1 MLAARAKLIFRAN
14 NLAAAVAGLA
24 FAAFVCATGI
34 PTLRHDWSWP
44 IDRAAVPFFFSAAV
58 NGWLS
63 AGFGFAN
70 AHPTTYLLALPIGL
84 VMWVFGPLTA
94 LALFAFII
102 GVLCMRAVAAM
113 AERWRCALPAAIG
126 LGLFALFNPWV
137 YNQVVAGHLVM
148 VLAYAAFIGL
158 LAEMLRGTDAS
169 WVRLALWLALI
180 AAQLQLFILAMLAL
194 VVFASATKKWQPV
207 VVGALIALPWVIG
220 VVADRS
226 ALLGIPY
233 TVTWQANQS
242 IDPLALLSLG
252 GYFAGYSDRLGL
264 TAQIAV
270 WSTFAIALTGLIL
283 AARRSRPAIWAGV
296 AAVALY
302 VAILGL
308 RGPAAAPYEWLVRD
322 VPETGVFRELYDLA
336 GILAALLVLLAC
348 AAAAAWRPIGYAAL
362 AAGALLIVTW
372 IVAPPSDLW
381 IAAQSYPHPD
391 VRSRA
396 FTRVAFLP
404 AFQPVGLRAGGGA
417 GADPDIY
424 EHPGNIGVLNEYF
437 PTYPV
442 DMALAQYEQSRDPAA
457 LRALGVGTIIARPW
471 LVSRSNGGIGLAAP
485 SLIPSQSVAP
495 TGPPVAYLND
505 ATPLI
510 SNCEAPRVVLL
521 PGELGACNIFFG
533 DTKEYGPVRPLET
546 LNDSLDPRTDWI
558 DARLAFGEDPS
569 VAQGI
574 GGTLTQSHLP
584 YPVDPGA
591 SVLVY
596 VHGILTDS
604 AGRILTVRRGG
615 FRWLTLPSD
624 AKAVQCVGLCV
635 LVAQTRALPNL
646 PARAAPTLSWA
657 CDFRKLAPWLYV
669 VRSGA
674 RPARLLRL
682 NERYDSGWIAIDGWR
697 VLPHLRVDMAANGWL
712 YRDQSSTTIVL
723 LQATSLLQ
731 LVAEIL
737 GVLCVAW
744 LLAAAT
750 RYRPADMTA
759 SDARSTPGSTWTRS
773 V

>member
-1 MLAARAKLIFRAN
+1 MLAARAKLI
-14 NLAAAVAGLA
+14 AAIAAGLV
-24 FAAFVCATGI
+24 FAAFVCAKGI
-34 PTLRHDWSWP
+34 PTLRHDWGWP
-44 IDRAAVPFFFSAAV
+44 IDRTAVPFFVSAAY

-63 AGFGFAN
+63 TGFGIAN
-70 AHPTTYLLALPIGL
+70 PHPTTYLLALPIGL
-84 VMWVFGPLTA
+84 VMWLFGPLTA
-94 LALFAFII
+94 LALFAFAI
-102 GVLCMRAVAAM
+102 GALCMRAVAAM
-113 AERWRCALPAAIG
+113 ADQWRCTPPAAIG

-158 LAEMLRGTDAS
+158 LAEMLRGADAS

-180 AAQLQLFILAMLAL
+180 AAQLQFFILAMFAL
-194 VVFASATKKWQPV
+194 VAFAIATKKWQPLV
-207 VVGALIALPWVIG
+207 AGALIALPSLIG
-220 VVADRS
+220 VIAERS

-242 IDPLALLSLG
+242 IDPLALLSLS

-270 WSTFAIALTGLIL
+270 WITFAIALTGLIL
-283 AARRSRPAIWAGV
+283 AARRSRAVIWAAF
-296 AAVALY
+296 AAAALY

-308 RGPAAAPYEWLVRD
+308 RGPVAVPYEWLVRD

-336 GILAALLVLLAC
+336 GILAGLLVLLAC
-348 AAAAAWRPIGYAAL
+348 AAAAAWKPSGYAAL
-362 AAGALLIVTW
+362 AAGAVLIVTW
-372 IVAPPSDLW
+372 MIAPPSDLW
-381 IAAQSYPHPD
+381 IAAHSYPHPD
-391 VRSRA
+391 VRAQA

-424 EHPGNIGVLNEYF
+424 EYPDNISVLNEYF

-442 DMALAQYEQSRDPAA
+442 DMALAQYEQMRDAA
-457 LRALGVGTIIARPW
+457 PLRALGVGVIIARPW
-471 LVSRSNGGIGLAAP
+471 LVSRSNGRIGLATPSLAP
-485 SLIPSQSVAP
+485 SPPAAS
-495 TGPPVAYLND
+495 TGLPVTYLNG

-533 DTKEYGPVRPLET
+533 DTTQYGRVRSLET
-546 LNDSLDPRTDWI
+546 LNGSLDPRTDWI
-558 DARLAFGEDPS
+558 DARLAFGEVPS
-569 VAQGI
+569 LAQGI
-574 GGTLTQSHLP
+574 GGALTQSHLP
-584 YPVDPGA
+584 YPVDPGG

-604 AGRILTVRRGG
+604 AGRILTVRQGG

-624 AKAVQCVGLCV
+624 AKAVQCVGLCM

-646 PARAAPTLSWA
+646 PARAGATSSWA

-669 VRSGA
+669 VRRGT

-682 NERYDSGWIAIDGWR
+682 NERYDSGWVAIDAWR
-697 VLPHLRVDMAANGWL
+697 VLPHLRVDMAANGWV
-712 YRDQSSTTIVL
+712 YGNQSSNTIVL

-731 LVAEIL
+731 LIGEFVGI
-737 GVLCVAW
+737 LCVVW
-744 LLAAAT
+744 LLKALVIGATKRAA
-750 RYRPADMTA
+750 
-759 SDARSTPGSTWTRS
+759 
-773 V
+773 

>member
-1 MLAARAKLIFRAN
+1 MLAARAKLILRAN
-14 NLAAAVAGLA
+14 NLAAAAAGLA
-24 FAAFVCATGI
+24 FAAFVCAKGI
-34 PTLRHDWSWP
+34 PTLRHDWGWP
-44 IDRAAVPFFFSAAV
+44 IDRAAVPFFLSTAFD
-58 NGWLS
+58 GWLS
-63 AGFGFAN
+63 TGFGIAN
-70 AHPTTYLLALPIGL
+70 AHPTTYLLALPIGVL
-84 VMWVFGPLTA
+84 MWLFGPLTA
-94 LALFAFII
+94 LALLAFAI
-102 GVLCMRAVAAM
+102 GALCMRAVAAM
-113 AERWRCALPAAIG
+113 AEQWRCAAPAAIG

-194 VVFASATKKWQPV
+194 AGFASATKKWQPLV
-207 VVGALIALPWVIG
+207 AGALIALPSVIG

-242 IDPLALLSLG
+242 IDPLALSSLG

-270 WSTFAIALTGLIL
+270 WITLAIALAGLIL
-283 AARRSRPAIWAGV
+283 AARRSRAVIWAAL

-302 VAILGL
+302 VAVLGL
-308 RGPAAAPYEWLVRD
+308 RGPVAVPYEWLVRD

-348 AAAAAWRPIGYAAL
+348 AAAAAWKPIGYAAL
-362 AAGALLIVTW
+362 AAGAVLMVTW
-372 IVAPPSDLW
+372 MTAPPSDLW
-381 IAAQSYPHPD
+381 IAAHSYPHPD

-404 AFQPVGLRAGGGA
+404 AFQPVGLRAGDGA

-424 EHPGNIGVLNEYF
+424 EYPGNVSVLNEYL
-437 PTYPV
+437 PSYPV
-442 DMALAQYEQSRDPAA
+442 DMALARYERRRDAA
-457 LRALGVGTIIARPW
+457 ELRALGVGTIIARPW
-471 LVSRSNGGIGLAAP
+471 LVSRSNGRIGLAAP
-485 SLIPSQSVAP
+485 SLASSQSALS
-495 TGPPVAYLND
+495 TGRPATYLND

-510 SNCEAPRVVLL
+510 SNCEAPHVVLL

-533 DTKEYGPVRPLET
+533 DTKQYGRVRRLET
-546 LNDSLDPRTDWI
+546 LNDSIDPRTDWI
-558 DARLAFGEDPS
+558 DARLAFGELPS

-584 YPVDPGA
+584 YPVDSGA
-591 SVLVY
+591 SILVY
-596 VHGILTDS
+596 VHGVLTDS
-604 AGRILTVRRGG
+604 DGRILTVRRGG
-615 FRWLTLPSD
+615 FRWLTLPSG
-624 AKAVQCVGLCV
+624 AKAVRCVGLCV
-635 LVAQTRALPNL
+635 LVAQTGALPNL
-646 PARAAPTLSWA
+646 PARAGPTSSWA

-669 VRSGA
+669 VKSGA

-682 NERYDSGWIAIDGWR
+682 NERYDSGWIAIDAWR
-697 VLPHLRVDMAANGWL
+697 VLPHVRVDMAANGWL
-712 YRDQSSTTIVL
+712 YGDQSSTTIIL

-731 LVAEIL
+731 LIGEFVGI
-737 GVLCVAW
+737 LCVVW
-744 LLAAAT
+744 LLKALVAGPT
-750 RYRPADMTA
+750 KRA
-759 SDARSTPGSTWTRS
+759 S
-773 V
+773 

>member
-1 MLAARAKLIFRAN
+1 MLAARAKLIFRAD
-14 NLAAAVAGLA
+14 NLAAAAAGLV
-24 FAAFVCATGI
+24 FAAFVCAKGI
-34 PTLRHDWSWP
+34 PTLRHDWGWP
-44 IDRAAVPFFFSAAV
+44 IDRAAVPFFVSAAF

-63 AGFGFAN
+63 TGFGIAN
-70 AHPTTYLLALPIGL
+70 AHPTTYLLAVPISL
-84 VMWVFGPLTA
+84 VMWLLGPLTA
-94 LALFAFII
+94 LALLAFAI
-102 GVLCMRAVAAM
+102 GALCMRAVGAM
-113 AERWRCALPAAIG
+113 AEQWRCAPPAAIG

-158 LAEMLRGTDAS
+158 LAEMLRGADAS

-194 VVFASATKKWQPV
+194 VVFASATKKWQPLV
-207 VVGALIALPWVIG
+207 AGALFALPSVIG

-233 TVTWQANQS
+233 TLTWQANQS

-264 TAQIAV
+264 AAQIAV
-270 WSTFAIALTGLIL
+270 WVTFAIALAGLIF
-283 AARRSRPAIWAGV
+283 AARRARAVIWAAL
-296 AAVALY
+296 AAAALY
-302 VAILGL
+302 VVILGL
-308 RGPAAAPYEWLVRD
+308 RGPAAVPYEWLVRD

-336 GILAALLVLLAC
+336 GILAGLLVLLGC
-348 AAAAAWRPIGYAAL
+348 AAAAAWKPIGYPAL
-362 AAGALLIVTW
+362 AAGAVLIVTW
-372 IVAPPSDLW
+372 MIAPPSDLW
-381 IAAQSYPHPD
+381 IAAHSYPHPD

-396 FTRVAFLP
+396 FTRIAFLP

-424 EHPGNIGVLNEYF
+424 EYPGNVSVLNEYF

-442 DMALAQYEQSRDPAA
+442 DMSLAQYERRRDASA
-457 LRALGVGTIIARPW
+457 LRALGVGAIIARPW
-471 LVSRSNGGIGLAAP
+471 LVSRSNGRIGLAAP
-485 SLIPSQSVAP
+485 SLAASQSISS
-495 TGPPVAYLND
+495 TGPPATFLND

-521 PGELGACNIFFG
+521 PGKLGACNIFFG
-533 DTKEYGPVRPLET
+533 DTKQYHPVRPLET

-558 DARLAFGEDPS
+558 DARLAFGEVPYI
-569 VAQGI
+569 AQGI
-574 GGTLTQSHLP
+574 GGTLTQSRLP

-591 SVLVY
+591 SVLIY

-604 AGRILTVRRGG
+604 TGRILTVRRGG

-635 LVAQTRALPNL
+635 LVAQSRALPNL
-646 PARAAPTLSWA
+646 PARAGPTLSWP
-657 CDFRKLAPWLYV
+657 CGFRKLAPWLYV
-669 VRSGA
+669 VNSGP

-682 NERYDSGWIAIDGWR
+682 NERYDSGWIAIDAWR
-697 VLPHLRVDMAANGWL
+697 VLPHLRVDMATNGWL
-712 YRDQSSTTIVL
+712 YGDQSSTTIVL

-731 LVAEIL
+731 LIGEIV
-737 GVLCVAW
+737 GILCVVW
-744 LLAAAT
+744 LLKALVTGAT
-750 RYRPADMTA
+750 KRAL
-759 SDARSTPGSTWTRS
+759 
-773 V
+773 